1 MSESVVADTTCL
13 IALERIDKLDLLQR
27 LFSSVIIPPEV
38 AREFKTPPPEWLTV
52 QSASNLNILTS
63 LRSRVDDG
71 EAAAIALAH
80 ELKVRII
87 LDDRA
92 GRSVARQFGLSVIG
106 TIGLRVVAKQRG
118 LVRTV
123 RPLIDDLERH
133 GFYMTEDL
141 RQEVLRLA
149 AE

>member
-38 AREFKTPPPEWLTV
+38 TREFKTPPEWLTI
-52 QSASNLNILTS
+52 QSSSNRDVLAS
-63 LRSRVDDG
+63 LRLQVDDG

-80 ELKVRII
+80 ELKLRII

-92 GRSVARQFGLSVIG
+92 GRSVAKQFGLSVMG
-106 TIGLRVVAKQRG
+106 TIGLLVVAKQRG

-123 RPLIDDLERH
+123 RPLIDDLKRH
-133 GFYMTEDL
+133 GFYMNEDL

>member
-13 IALERIDKLDLLQR
+13 IALERIDRLDLLQR
-27 LFSSVIIPPEV
+27 SFSSVIVPPEV
-38 AREFKTPPPEWLTV
+38 AREFRTPPEWVTI
-52 QSASNLNILTS
+52 QSSSNHSVMAS
-63 LRSRVDDG
+63 LRLLVDDG

-87 LDDRA
+87 LDDGA
-92 GRSVARQFGLSVIG
+92 GRSVARQFGLSVMG
-106 TIGLRVVAKQRG
+106 TIGLLLMAKQRG
-118 LVRTV
+118 LVPTV
-123 RPLIDDLERH
+123 RPLIDDLKRH

-141 RQEVLRLA
+141 RQEALRLA